1 MGSPD
6 FFLFPHECYQHMQK
20 LLPSLLEKGWKGLSS
35 NEITSEDFYDKSS
48 IYAGLVPIFSTDDD
62 ILSKIE
68 RLINTYT
75 NIEWVGWIRFTSSQA
90 EEEFKLES
98 FIARNMHCF
107 HLCDDS
113 IDEVIDSLARC
124 KIISAIRTR
133 HQERSIQQGTK
144 IGTLLNILGNT
155 PSMKTLFGTIQKV
168 AAVDAPVFINGESG
182 TGKELTARSIHKL
195 SSRCDGPFNAVN
207 CGALPTHLVQSE
219 LFGHEKGAFTGAV
232 QRKIGRIEA
241 TQGGTLFLD
250 EIGDLPLDMQ
260 VNLLRFLE
268 DHKVQRIG
276 GAGDIPVDVR
286 VLAAT
291 HVDLEKAIE
300 EGKFREDLYHRL
312 NVLQVAVPS
321 LRERSQ
327 DIELIAEHF
336 FNKFSHESPTR
347 VRGFSQD
354 SRAVMQQYQW
364 PGNVRELIN
373 RVRRATVMCE
383 NRLISPEDLGLERR
397 SIDLRQPIT
406 LEKAR
411 DMAEYEVINAAL
423 VRNKFKVQK
432 AAKELG
438 ISRVT
443 LYRMMEKHQLARH
456 AAEREISEKPTSD
469 PSNIVRLSSG

>member
-1 MGSPD
+1 MK
-6 FFLFPHECYQHMQK
+6 K
-20 LLPSLLEKGWKGLSS
+20 LLPILLEKGWKGVSS
-35 NEITSEDFYDKSS
+35 DDIELQDANSKSQVS
-48 IYAGLVPIFSTDDD
+48 SGLVLFFSTEDDVMSR
-62 ILSKIE
+62 LE
-68 RLINTYT
+68 RLLDTYAK
-75 NIEWVGWIRFTSSQA
+75 IEWVGWEMLDSSPA
-90 EEEFKLES
+90 DENPNLER
-98 FIARNMHCF
+98 FIARNIYCF
-107 HLCDDS
+107 HPQKNS
-113 IDEVIDSLARC
+113 IDDIVASLLRA
-124 KIISAIRTR
+124 KMISSIRQR
-133 HQERSIQQGTK
+133 HQQRSTQQGAK
-144 IGTLLNILGNT
+144 IGTLLEMLGTT
-155 PSMKTLFGTIQKV
+155 PSMESLFDTIQKV

-182 TGKELTARSIHKL
+182 TGKELTARSIHDL
-195 SSRCDGPFNAVN
+195 SFRCEGPFNAVN

-276 GAGDIPVDVR
+276 GAGDITVDVR

-291 HVDLEKAIE
+291 HIDLERAVD

-321 LRERSQ
+321 LRERIQ
-327 DIELIAEHF
+327 DIELIADHF
-336 FNKFSHESPTR
+336 LDKFSRESATR

-354 SRAVMQQYQW
+354 SREVMQQYQW

-373 RVRRATVMCE
+373 RVRRATVMCD

-397 SIDLRQPIT
+397 SNDLRHPIT

-411 DMAEYEVINAAL
+411 DMAEHDVVNAAL
-423 VRNKFKVQK
+423 VRNKYKVQK

-456 AAEREISEKPTSD
+456 TVERDLSENNMSD
-469 PSNIVRLSSG
+469 PFSIVRLSSG